1 MSLYNNTMDELKRA
15 YFLHS
20 SEKIIGASW
29 DLHQTRWWIP
39 VGLEKFNDP
48 ANPPPSYASPFFG
61 ASRAWK
67 NEEEG
72 WQVISYKKKKS
83 SRPKAHFYYE
93 DI

>member
-1 MSLYNNTMDELKRA
+1 MSLYNNTMDELKREI
-15 YFLHS
+15 FLHS

-29 DLHQTRWWIP
+29 DLRETRWWIP
-39 VGLEKFNDP
+39 VGLERFNDP

-67 NEEEG
+67 NEDEG
-72 WQVISYKKKKS
+72 WQVTSYRKRKAK
-83 SRPKAHFYYE
+83 RPTARLYYE